1 MRAQEFIV
9 ERDEWVHM
17 DPPEVARWREQAR
30 VQGITSGPE
39 STFSHTQPNVRGPRY
54 YVPDAPW
61 ASAYPNFDAEK
72 PKTTTGRRYTP
83 PDERDEYWAA
93 SPQRKGG
100 KVPVIKRD
108 THTRDVEMDA
118 DASKGKD
125 WFDPKEQKAKKHNLT
140 VNPWI
145 PSIEKEKNRT

>member
-30 VQGITSGPE
+30 VQGIMSGPE
-39 STFSHTQPNVRGPRY
+39 STLSTTQPNKTGPRY
-54 YVPDAPW
+54 TIPDVPWTPAKPDVSP
-61 ASAYPNFDAEK
+61 EK
-72 PKTTTGRRYTP
+72 PKATGRRYTP

-93 SPQRKGG
+93 SPQSKGG
-100 KVPVIKRD
+100 KVPIIKRL
-108 THTRDVEMDA
+108 TPTRDVEMNA

-125 WFDPKEQKAKKHNLT
+125 WFDPKEQKAKRQDNLT
-140 VNPWI
+140 ANPAI

>member
-9 ERDEWVHM
+9 ERDEWVHI
-17 DPPEVARWREQAR
+17 DSPEIARWREQAR

-39 STFSHTQPNVRGPRY
+39 STVSHARPNVTGPRY

-61 ASAYPNFDAEK
+61 ALDYPNFDAEK
-72 PKTTTGRRYTP
+72 PKTTPGRRYTP

-100 KVPVIKRD
+100 KVPIIKRD
-108 THTRDVEMDA
+108 IPTRDVEMGA
-118 DASKGKD
+118 DASKDKNV
-125 WFDPKEQKAKKHNLT
+125 FDPKEQNAKKHNLT
-140 VNPWI
+140 VKPWI